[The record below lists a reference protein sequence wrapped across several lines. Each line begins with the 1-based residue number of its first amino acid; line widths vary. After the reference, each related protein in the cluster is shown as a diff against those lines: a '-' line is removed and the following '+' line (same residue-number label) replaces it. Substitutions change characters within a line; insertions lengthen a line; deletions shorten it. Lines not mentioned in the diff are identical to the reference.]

1 MLGNLKGDMK
11 IQLDN
16 QRGFTLVEIMVV
28 VAIIGLLAA
37 IAIPNLLNARK
48 DVQATACQANLDKIK
63 LAMETYLLKK
73 RLSGDEEVSDE
84 ALAQMFEE
92 GIPKCP
98 GGGTYEFSTYNE
110 KPVCSVREHAR
121 VDSEEEEPV
130 GY

>member
-1 MLGNLKGDMK
+1 MK
-11 IQLDN
+11 IQSDN

-63 LAMETYLLKK
+63 MAMETYLLKK

-110 KPVCSVREHAR
+110 KPVCSIREHAWIE
-121 VDSEEEEPV
+121 SEEEEPV

>member
-1 MLGNLKGDMK
+1 MLGNLQGDMK
-11 IQLDN
+11 IQSDN

-63 LAMETYLLKK
+63 MAMETYLLKK

-98 GGGTYEFSTYNE
+98 GGGTYEFSAYNE
-110 KPVCSVREHAR
+110 KPVCSIRERAR
-121 VDSEEEEPV
+121 IESEEEEPV

>member
-1 MLGNLKGDMK
+1 MLGNLQGDMK
-11 IQLDN
+11 IQSDN

-110 KPVCSVREHAR
+110 KPVCSIREHAR
-121 VDSEEEEPV
+121 IESEE
-130 GY
+130 

>member
-1 MLGNLKGDMK
+1 MK
-11 IQLDN
+11 IQSDK

-73 RLSGDEEVSDE
+73 RLV
-84 ALAQMFEE
+84 AMKRFLMKRW
-92 GIPKCP
+92 PKCSKK
-98 GGGTYEFSTYNE
+98 GSQNVLAGELTNFQLIMKNR
-110 KPVCSVREHAR
+110 SVP
-121 VDSEEEEPV
+121 SENMPE
-130 GY
+130 